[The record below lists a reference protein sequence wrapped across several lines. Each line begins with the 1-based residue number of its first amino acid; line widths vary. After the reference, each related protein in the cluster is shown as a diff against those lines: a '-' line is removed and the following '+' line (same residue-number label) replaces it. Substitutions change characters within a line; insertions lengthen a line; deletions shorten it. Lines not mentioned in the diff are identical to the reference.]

1 MKNLWNKFP
10 AWLKATL
17 QGVVLLLPIILFN
30 QILVFNNLTSGH
42 SIPWALPVVIIALFI
57 YWKIVNRFDANKQEN
72 DIKIDLKLELSKSTS
87 WYQILG
93 LIFLTYSAI
102 ALVYMFFPIE
112 GTPQQQMLLMFR
124 EAEPL
129 IAISLL
135 LALALHAGVVEE
147 IAYRGFMQNTLQH
160 KYSRITSYLIIGIL
174 FAISHFLPFELIVPY
189 LLVSMAISYV
199 ADMRKSIGLNIFS
212 HFLVDAILFIG
223 AYFGI
228 INLASFN
235 WMNFTI
241 NIILLV
247 LGVIFIFGKKN
258 LSQKLN
264 SPIG

>member
-10 AWLKATL
+10 AWLKAIL
-17 QGVVLLLPIILFN
+17 QGVVLLLHIILFN

-42 SIPWALPVVIIALFI
+42 SIPWALPVVIVALFI

-72 DIKIDLKLELSKSTS
+72 DIKIDLKLELNQSRS
-87 WYQILG
+87 WYHMLG

-147 IAYRGFMQNTLQH
+147 IAYRGFMQNTLQRR
-160 KYSRITSYLIIGIL
+160 YSKVVSYLIIGIL
-174 FAISHFLPFELIVPY
+174 FTMSHFLPLELLVPY
-189 LLVSMAISYV
+189 LLVSMANSYV
-199 ADMRKSIGLNIFS
+199 ADILKSVGVNILS
-212 HFLVDAILFIG
+212 HFLVDFIIFIG

-228 INLASFN
+228 INLGSFN
-235 WMNFTI
+235 WTDFSI
-241 NIILLV
+241 NIIL
-247 LGVIFIFGKKN
+247 FG
-258 LSQKLN
+258 
-264 SPIG
+264 